1 MWYPG
6 PEADAGRHALPAP
19 GQPWDP
25 QELTLRR
32 LGTRC
37 GSLSISFLR
46 PAGCPSLMSSSSV
59 RGPPSVLSGPPRSFL
74 LNSSAGG
81 ESWLQS
87 QGPGRGLAVG
97 PAPGVAYVGTGL
109 SCCHHSGPP
118 PRPLTRAPRRLSAAR
133 DRRRLACPVRAVG
146 GAAGRRAQTPFL
158 ASDIPHLGDKAARCY
173 PPDRTQQP
181 GPCCS

>member
-1 MWYPG
+1 MGPTRAHLATLGDPLRVLVHLFPPSCRVPQPHVVLICQGATIRALGPPQVLPAEQLRWRRELAAVTGARQGLGSGPG
-6 PEADAGRHALPAP
+6 PR
-19 GQPWDP
+19 
-25 QELTLRR
+25 
-32 LGTRC
+32 
-37 GSLSISFLR
+37 
-46 PAGCPSLMSSSSV
+46 
-59 RGPPSVLSGPPRSFL
+59 
-74 LNSSAGG
+74 
-81 ESWLQS
+81 
-87 QGPGRGLAVG
+87 
-97 PAPGVAYVGTGL
+97 VAYVGTGL